1 MKVGD
6 KIWLF
11 SGNRRVYRKDGVEYS
26 SPIYS
31 EHFYQ
36 DTIDGE
42 TSRSWIVGKTKFS
55 KKDTRGIFTDQEKED
70 AIWANDYR
78 WKIVDSVGHC
88 PVSILKKIN
97 ELLKEQP

>member
-11 SGNRRVYRKDGVEYS
+11 SSNRRVYRKDGIEYS

-31 EHFYQ
+31 EYFYQ

-70 AIWANDYR
+70 SIWANDYR
-78 WKIVDSVGHC
+78 WKIVDKVGNC
-88 PVSILKKIN
+88 PVSVLKKIN
-97 ELLKEQP
+97 ELLV

>member
-55 KKDTRGIFTDQEKED
+55 KKDTRGMFTDKEKDED
-70 AIWANDYR
+70 IWGHDNR
-78 WKIVDSVGHC
+78 HKIMDKIYNC
-88 PVSILKKIN
+88 PVSVLKKIN
-97 ELLKEQP
+97 ELLV